1 MKKCFLF
8 AVILLAAGC
17 FAPDPA
23 LQKEWAP
30 ADRTYDSLAR
40 QLESSQDARNGGE
53 LLAKLRTRRNQL
65 PDNPVLGWRT
75 RYWEAR
81 ALVPQGRWD
90 EALEL
95 LRDAERQ
102 VDPARYPYDRIRIVG
117 LQSQIRL
124 MRGEYPDSYRG
135 YCETDEYYR
144 RTGDTLRLA
153 STCVN
158 MGVIMQELE
167 DWQRALDYFKA
178 ADSLFTLSGTDT
190 YYVKNRLNFANV
202 LYRQGE
208 RKRAVGI
215 LDTLLRT
222 PECLAD
228 TSFRINVLLSYCSYA
243 EGDERGGEAA
253 EAYRLA
259 RLSDDRKLIAKSAV
273 ALAIERLQRD
283 SAAEAL
289 PLLRQ
294 ALDYVEAS
302 DDAEFLLPSLENTAH
317 ALYATGQADSA
328 YRTLS
333 RFSAAR
339 DSLGADR
346 RLAEVRLM
354 ENRAAIEQYE
364 TRLTYLHERATWQLR
379 LTLLIVITV
388 VCIAAFICYAFRAR
402 RDRERLLNQLHEA
415 ENKELNTRLA
425 HERLRSE
432 QYRREVDLRN
442 RELADRVMAINSY
455 NRVLEELRQ
464 KIEQEQHEGH
474 LPAQIGIR
482 LQQSIR
488 RHQTHPDEENA
499 FSGSTSR
506 RSTPAFWSGSGRR
519 IPILRSTSCVSVP
532 ICAWAWK
539 TKRSPISV
547 PYSPTALRSSGSGS
561 VKAGC
566 RPGVLTRGF
575 PLFGIG
581 IRSQVRF
588 FSPGKAGFRKFLVH
602 LSAGRPRVREY
613 GRGSPDGKRTHQRPE
628 YTMTYPSSP
637 CSSARPSSYLSC
649 WSYCSCSA
657 AGRSPN

>member
-1 MKKCFLF
+1 MPK
-8 AVILLAAGC
+8 ATNGAGKPPKPTGWQGSRTTGNSSPK
-17 FAPDPA
+17 AP
-23 LQKEWAP
+23 
-30 ADRTYDSLAR
+30 
-40 QLESSQDARNGGE
+40 
-53 LLAKLRTRRNQL
+53 
-65 PDNPVLGWRT
+65 
-75 RYWEAR
+75 
-81 ALVPQGRWD
+81 
-90 EALEL
+90 
-95 LRDAERQ
+95 
-102 VDPARYPYDRIRIVG
+102 
-117 LQSQIRL
+117 
-124 MRGEYPDSYRG
+124 
-135 YCETDEYYR
+135 
-144 RTGDTLRLA
+144 
-153 STCVN
+153 
-158 MGVIMQELE
+158 
-167 DWQRALDYFKA
+167 
-178 ADSLFTLSGTDT
+178 
-190 YYVKNRLNFANV
+190 
-202 LYRQGE
+202 
-208 RKRAVGI
+208 
-215 LDTLLRT
+215 
-222 PECLAD
+222 
-228 TSFRINVLLSYCSYA
+228 
-243 EGDERGGEAA
+243 
-253 EAYRLA
+253 
-259 RLSDDRKLIAKSAV
+259 V

-499 FSGSTSR
+499 FFRIHFEAIYPGFLERLRRAASR
-506 RSTPAFWSGSGRR
+506 SYGARAAF
-519 IPILRSTSCVSVP
+519 LC
-532 ICAWAWK
+532 
-539 TKRSPISV
+539 
-547 PYSPTALRSSGSGS
+547 
-561 VKAGC
+561 
-566 RPGVLTRGF
+566 
-575 PLFGIG
+575 
-581 IRSQVRF
+581 
-588 FSPGKAGFRKFLVH
+588 
-602 LSAGRPRVREY
+602 LSAHGHGKQNDRPY
-613 GRGSPDGKRTHQRPE
+613 PFRT
-628 YTMTYPSSP
+628 
-637 CSSARPSSYLSC
+637 ARQH
-649 WSYCSCSA
+649 
-657 AGRSPN
+657 

>member
-1 MKKCFLF
+1 
-8 AVILLAAGC
+8 
-17 FAPDPA
+17 
-23 LQKEWAP
+23 
-30 ADRTYDSLAR
+30 
-40 QLESSQDARNGGE
+40 
-53 LLAKLRTRRNQL
+53 
-65 PDNPVLGWRT
+65 
-75 RYWEAR
+75 
-81 ALVPQGRWD
+81 
-90 EALEL
+90 
-95 LRDAERQ
+95 
-102 VDPARYPYDRIRIVG
+102 
-117 LQSQIRL
+117 

-425 HERLRSE
+425 HESC
-432 QYRREVDLRN
+432 
-442 RELADRVMAINSY
+442 AANSTAA
-455 NRVLEELRQ
+455 
-464 KIEQEQHEGH
+464 K
-474 LPAQIGIR
+474 
-482 LQQSIR
+482 
-488 RHQTHPDEENA
+488 
-499 FSGSTSR
+499 
-506 RSTPAFWSGSGRR
+506 W
-519 IPILRSTSCVSVP
+519 
-532 ICAWAWK
+532 ICATGSW
-539 TKRSPISV
+539 
-547 PYSPTALRSSGSGS
+547 PTA
-561 VKAGC
+561 
-566 RPGVLTRGF
+566 
-575 PLFGIG
+575 
-581 IRSQVRF
+581 
-588 FSPGKAGFRKFLVH
+588 
-602 LSAGRPRVREY
+602 
-613 GRGSPDGKRTHQRPE
+613 
-628 YTMTYPSSP
+628 
-637 CSSARPSSYLSC
+637 
-649 WSYCSCSA
+649 
-657 AGRSPN
+657 

>member
-432 QYRREVDLRN
+432 QYRREV
-442 RELADRVMAINSY
+442 S
-455 NRVLEELRQ
+455 
-464 KIEQEQHEGH
+464 
-474 LPAQIGIR
+474 AQ
-482 LQQSIR
+482 
-488 RHQTHPDEENA
+488 
-499 FSGSTSR
+499 
-506 RSTPAFWSGSGRR
+506 
-519 IPILRSTSCVSVP
+519 
-532 ICAWAWK
+532 
-539 TKRSPISV
+539 
-547 PYSPTALRSSGSGS
+547 
-561 VKAGC
+561 
-566 RPGVLTRGF
+566 PG
-575 PLFGIG
+575 
-581 IRSQVRF
+581 
-588 FSPGKAGFRKFLVH
+588 
-602 LSAGRPRVREY
+602 AGRPRDGNQQLQPRARRVAAEDRTRTARRAPPGANRHPAATKHTQTPDPS
-613 GRGSPDGKRTHQRPE
+613 GRGECLFPDPLRGDLPRLSGAAQEGASRSYGARAAFLCLSAHGHGKQNDRPYPFRT
-628 YTMTYPSSP
+628 
-637 CSSARPSSYLSC
+637 ARQH
-649 WSYCSCSA
+649 
-657 AGRSPN
+657 

>member
-40 QLESSQDARNGGE
+40 QLESSPDARNGGE
-53 LLAKLRTRRNQL
+53 LLAKLRTRRDQL

-432 QYRREVDLRN
+432 QYRPR
-442 RELADRVMAINSY
+442 
-455 NRVLEELRQ
+455 
-464 KIEQEQHEGH
+464 
-474 LPAQIGIR
+474 
-482 LQQSIR
+482 
-488 RHQTHPDEENA
+488 
-499 FSGSTSR
+499 SGS
-506 RSTPAFWSGSGRR
+506 AQ
-519 IPILRSTSCVSVP
+519 
-532 ICAWAWK
+532 
-539 TKRSPISV
+539 
-547 PYSPTALRSSGSGS
+547 
-561 VKAGC
+561 
-566 RPGVLTRGF
+566 PG
-575 PLFGIG
+575 
-581 IRSQVRF
+581 
-588 FSPGKAGFRKFLVH
+588 
-602 LSAGRPRVREY
+602 AGRPRDGNQQLQPRARRVAAEDRTRTARRAPPGANRHPTATKHTQTPDPS
-613 GRGSPDGKRTHQRPE
+613 GRGECLFPDPLRGDLPRLSGAAQEGASRSYGARAAFLCLSAHGHGKQNDRPYPFRT
-628 YTMTYPSSP
+628 
-637 CSSARPSSYLSC
+637 ARQH
-649 WSYCSCSA
+649 
-657 AGRSPN
+657 

>member
-53 LLAKLRTRRNQL
+53 LLAKLRTRRDQL

-328 YRTLS
+328 YRTLPMNPCKCGYYGS
-333 RFSAAR
+333 GVRECSCTPSAIERYRQRISGPLLDRIDLHVEAR
-339 DSLGADR
+339 PVEYDALAAKTGGERSADIRTRVAAVRAMQAQRYKSLGFTCNAQLPSGMLRRYCPLAPAAEKLLRGAFERMGYSARAYDRILRVARTIADMNGVEQIGA
-346 RLAEVRLM
+346 AELM
-354 ENRAAIEQYE
+354 EA
-364 TRLTYLHERATWQLR
+364 L
-379 LTLLIVITV
+379 
-388 VCIAAFICYAFRAR
+388 
-402 RDRERLLNQLHEA
+402 
-415 ENKELNTRLA
+415 
-425 HERLRSE
+425 
-432 QYRREVDLRN
+432 QYRRM
-442 RELADRVMAINSY
+442 DRAV
-455 NRVLEELRQ
+455 
-464 KIEQEQHEGH
+464 
-474 LPAQIGIR
+474 
-482 LQQSIR
+482 
-488 RHQTHPDEENA
+488 
-499 FSGSTSR
+499 
-506 RSTPAFWSGSGRR
+506 
-519 IPILRSTSCVSVP
+519 
-532 ICAWAWK
+532 
-539 TKRSPISV
+539 
-547 PYSPTALRSSGSGS
+547 
-561 VKAGC
+561 
-566 RPGVLTRGF
+566 
-575 PLFGIG
+575 
-581 IRSQVRF
+581 
-588 FSPGKAGFRKFLVH
+588 GK
-602 LSAGRPRVREY
+602 
-613 GRGSPDGKRTHQRPE
+613 
-628 YTMTYPSSP
+628 
-637 CSSARPSSYLSC
+637 
-649 WSYCSCSA
+649 
-657 AGRSPN
+657 

>member
-40 QLESSQDARNGGE
+40 QLESSPDARNGGE
-53 LLAKLRTRRNQL
+53 LLAKLRTRRDQL

-425 HERLRSE
+425 HEK
-432 QYRREVDLRN
+432 
-442 RELADRVMAINSY
+442 A
-455 NRVLEELRQ
+455 
-464 KIEQEQHEGH
+464 
-474 LPAQIGIR
+474 AQR
-482 LQQSIR
+482 TVPPR
-488 RHQTHPDEENA
+488 
-499 FSGSTSR
+499 SGS
-506 RSTPAFWSGSGRR
+506 AQ
-519 IPILRSTSCVSVP
+519 
-532 ICAWAWK
+532 
-539 TKRSPISV
+539 
-547 PYSPTALRSSGSGS
+547 
-561 VKAGC
+561 
-566 RPGVLTRGF
+566 PG
-575 PLFGIG
+575 
-581 IRSQVRF
+581 
-588 FSPGKAGFRKFLVH
+588 
-602 LSAGRPRVREY
+602 AGRPRDGNQQLQPRARRVAAEDRTRTARRAPPGANRHPTATKHTQTPDPS
-613 GRGSPDGKRTHQRPE
+613 GRGECLFPDPLRGDLPRLSGAAQEGASRSYGARAAFLCLSAHGHGKQNDRPYPFRT
-628 YTMTYPSSP
+628 
-637 CSSARPSSYLSC
+637 ARQH
-649 WSYCSCSA
+649 
-657 AGRSPN
+657 

>member
-339 DSLGADR
+339 S
-346 RLAEVRLM
+346 V
-354 ENRAAIEQYE
+354 
-364 TRLTYLHERATWQLR
+364 
-379 LTLLIVITV
+379 
-388 VCIAAFICYAFRAR
+388 
-402 RDRERLLNQLHEA
+402 
-415 ENKELNTRLA
+415 
-425 HERLRSE
+425 
-432 QYRREVDLRN
+432 
-442 RELADRVMAINSY
+442 
-455 NRVLEELRQ
+455 
-464 KIEQEQHEGH
+464 
-474 LPAQIGIR
+474 
-482 LQQSIR
+482 
-488 RHQTHPDEENA
+488 QTGGWPKC
-499 FSGSTSR
+499 G
-506 RSTPAFWSGSGRR
+506 
-519 IPILRSTSCVSVP
+519 
-532 ICAWAWK
+532 
-539 TKRSPISV
+539 
-547 PYSPTALRSSGSGS
+547 
-561 VKAGC
+561 
-566 RPGVLTRGF
+566 
-575 PLFGIG
+575 
-581 IRSQVRF
+581 
-588 FSPGKAGFRKFLVH
+588 
-602 LSAGRPRVREY
+602 
-613 GRGSPDGKRTHQRPE
+613 
-628 YTMTYPSSP
+628 
-637 CSSARPSSYLSC
+637 
-649 WSYCSCSA
+649 
-657 AGRSPN
+657 

>member
-474 LPAQIGIR
+474 LSAQIGIR

-499 FSGSTSR
+499 F
-506 RSTPAFWSGSGRR
+506 FR
-519 IPILRSTSCVSVP
+519 IHFEAIYPGFLERLRKAHPDLTEHELRF
-532 ICAWAWK
+532 CAYLRMGMENK
-539 TKRSPISV
+539 TI
-547 PYSPTALRSSGSGS
+547 AH
-561 VKAGC
+561 
-566 RPGVLTRGF
+566 
-575 PLFGIG
+575 
-581 IRSQVRF
+581 IRSVQPDSIKKLRF
-588 FSPGKAGFRKFLVH
+588 RIRKKLAVDPACSLEDFLYSV
-602 LSAGRPRVREY
+602 
-613 GRGSPDGKRTHQRPE
+613 
-628 YTMTYPSSP
+628 
-637 CSSARPSSYLSC
+637 
-649 WSYCSCSA
+649 
-657 AGRSPN
+657 